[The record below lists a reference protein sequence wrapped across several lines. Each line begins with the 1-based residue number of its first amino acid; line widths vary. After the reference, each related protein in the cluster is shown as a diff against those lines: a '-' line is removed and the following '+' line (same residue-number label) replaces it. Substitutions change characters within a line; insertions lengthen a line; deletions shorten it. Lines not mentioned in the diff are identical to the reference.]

1 MTIEKIE
8 FQGFKNCFKIT
19 WNHFKLIITQDIGP
33 RVLSLSYNDNQSIFG
48 MKSHNLSTLS
58 TPSTI
63 GGEGNHSSLND
74 QWNLFGGHRL
84 WHAPECAG
92 RTYHPDNQPIQIEIV
107 NDGTMVIMRQPIE
120 HLTGVKKTITL
131 EIKEGGGGGVGGGV
145 GVGVGGRLSYIQV
158 NHYLENKGIWPIQSA
173 PWAISVMTKDTKAII
188 PLSNDSANGLLPK
201 TSISLWNYTKLQD
214 PRITLG
220 NKYIMVQQ
228 KDKSLENI
236 GSNKIGSRVNS
247 GWSASITNSTLFVKI
262 IDTDTKDLQVDLGAN
277 VEVYTDN
284 DILEL
289 ETVGKLLTLEPTPP
303 LSPPIDVSSS
313 SRIKTSTPF
322 VQILTEKW
330 YLFQINDIPTPQNDN
345 DIDKNI
351 LPIINEILNK

>member
-8 FQGFKNCFKIT
+8 FQGFKNCFKIK
-19 WNHFKLIITQDIGP
+19 WNHFKLIITQDVGP
-33 RVLSLSYNDNQSIFG
+33 RVLSLSYDDGQSIFG

-58 TPSTI
+58 TPSNI
-63 GGEGNHSSLND
+63 GGEGNHSTKND

-84 WHAPECAG
+84 WHAPECSG
-92 RTYHPDNQPIQIEIV
+92 RTYYPDNQPIQIEIV
-107 NDGTMVIMRQPIE
+107 NDGTMVVMRQATE
-120 HLTGVKKTITL
+120 HLTGIKKTISL
-131 EIKEGGGGGVGGGV
+131 EIKGV
-145 GVGVGGRLSYIQV
+145 GRLSYIQV
-158 NHYLENKGIWPIQSA
+158 THYLENKSIWPIQCA

-188 PLSNDSANGLLPK
+188 PLSNDSVNGLVPK

-214 PRITLG
+214 SRITLG

-228 KDKSLENI
+228 QDKTLENI

-262 IDTDTKDLQVDLGAN
+262 IDTDTKDLHVDLGAN

-303 LSPPIDVSSS
+303 LSPQIDVSSP
-313 SRIKTSTPF
+313 SRITTSTPF
-322 VQILTEKW
+322 VQVLTEKW
-330 YLFQINDIPTPQNDN
+330 YLFEINDIPIPQNDN

-351 LPIINEILNK
+351 LPIINEILN

>member
-19 WNHFKLIITQDIGP
+19 WNHFKLIVTQDVGP
-33 RVLSLSYNDNQSIFG
+33 RVLSLSYNENQSIFG

-58 TPSTI
+58 TPSSI
-63 GGEGNHSSLND
+63 GSEGNHSIIND

-92 RTYHPDNQPIQIEIV
+92 RTYYPDNQPIQIEIV
-107 NDGTMVIMRQPIE
+107 NDGTMVIMRQAIE
-120 HLTGVKKTITL
+120 HTTGIKKTITL
-131 EIKEGGGGGVGGGV
+131 EIKGGV
-145 GVGVGGRLSYIQV
+145 GRLSYIEV
-158 NHYLENKGIWPIQSA
+158 NHYLENKGIWPIQCA

-188 PLSNDSANGLLPK
+188 PLSNDSINGLLPK

-214 PRITLG
+214 SRITIG

-228 KDKSLENI
+228 QDKTLENI

-247 GWSASITNSTLFVKI
+247 GWSASITNSTLFVKV
-262 IDTDTKDLQVDLGAN
+262 IDTDTKDLHVDLGAN

-303 LSPPIDVSSS
+303 LSPPIDVSSPL
-313 SRIKTSTPF
+313 RIKTTTPF
-322 VQILTEKW
+322 VQLLTEKW
-330 YLFQINDIPTPQNDN
+330 YLFQINDTPTPQNDN

-351 LPIINEILNK
+351 LPIINEILN